1 MGDKTHI
8 SIVIP
13 VYGCSACLE
22 QLYQRLQ
29 KSLTLITDD
38 FEIILVNDASPDDSW
53 SCIQQL
59 AESDNRVKGV
69 NLSRNFG
76 QHYAI
81 SAGLDYARGDWV
93 VVMDC
98 DLQDQPEMIKR
109 LYNKAQEGFDVVVGI
124 RSQRKDNFLKKLV
137 PENPTLYR
145 HNSEGKD
152 DMPAHIKSMLT
163 QTSLTVP
170 VRDKKMNL
178 GTWQGIFLLEHRINS
193 IQRKINLTLI
203 GE

>member
-1 MGDKTHI
+1 MNKYLK
-8 SIVIP
+8 
-13 VYGCSACLE
+13 YGQGEIKINTSD
-22 QLYQRLQ
+22 Q
-29 KSLTLITDD
+29 KMYEITDD
-38 FEIILVNDASPDDSW
+38 VNAWIKKEEISGGQLTIFIKHTSASL
-53 SCIQQL
+53 CIQEN
-59 AESDNRVKGV
+59 A
-69 NLSRNFG
+69 SR
-76 QHYAI
+76 
-81 SAGLDYARGDWV
+81 
-93 VVMDC
+93 
-98 DLQDQPEMIKR
+98 
-109 LYNKAQEGFDVVVGI
+109 DVLEDI
-124 RSQRKDNFLKKLV
+124 NNFLKKLV

-145 HNSEGKD
+145 HNIEGKD

>member
-1 MGDKTHI
+1 MNKYLK
-8 SIVIP
+8 
-13 VYGCSACLE
+13 YGQGEIKINTSG
-22 QLYQRLQ
+22 Q
-29 KSLTLITDD
+29 KMYEITDD
-38 FEIILVNDASPDDSW
+38 VNAWIKKEEISGGQLTIFIKHTSASL
-53 SCIQQL
+53 CIQEN
-59 AESDNRVKGV
+59 ASSDV
-69 NLSRNFG
+69 LED
-76 QHYAI
+76 I
-81 SAGLDYARGDWV
+81 
-93 VVMDC
+93 
-98 DLQDQPEMIKR
+98 
-109 LYNKAQEGFDVVVGI
+109 
-124 RSQRKDNFLKKLV
+124 DNFLKKLV

-145 HNSEGKD
+145 HNIEGKD

>member
-1 MGDKTHI
+1 MNKYLK
-8 SIVIP
+8 
-13 VYGCSACLE
+13 YGQGEIKINTSG
-22 QLYQRLQ
+22 Q
-29 KSLTLITDD
+29 KMYEITDD
-38 FEIILVNDASPDDSW
+38 VNTWIKKEEISGGQLTIFIKHTSASL
-53 SCIQQL
+53 CIQEN
-59 AESDNRVKGV
+59 A
-69 NLSRNFG
+69 SR
-76 QHYAI
+76 
-81 SAGLDYARGDWV
+81 
-93 VVMDC
+93 
-98 DLQDQPEMIKR
+98 
-109 LYNKAQEGFDVVVGI
+109 DVLEDI
-124 RSQRKDNFLKKLV
+124 DNFLKKLV

-145 HNSEGKD
+145 HNIEGKD

>member
-1 MGDKTHI
+1 MNKYLK
-8 SIVIP
+8 
-13 VYGCSACLE
+13 YGQGEIKINTSG
-22 QLYQRLQ
+22 Q
-29 KSLTLITDD
+29 KMYEITDD
-38 FEIILVNDASPDDSW
+38 VNAWIKKEEISGGQLTIFIKHTSASL
-53 SCIQQL
+53 CIQEN
-59 AESDNRVKGV
+59 A
-69 NLSRNFG
+69 SR
-76 QHYAI
+76 
-81 SAGLDYARGDWV
+81 
-93 VVMDC
+93 
-98 DLQDQPEMIKR
+98 
-109 LYNKAQEGFDVVVGI
+109 DVLEDI
-124 RSQRKDNFLKKLV
+124 DNFLKKLV

-193 IQRKINLTLI
+193 TQRKINLTLI

>member
-1 MGDKTHI
+1 MNKYLK
-8 SIVIP
+8 
-13 VYGCSACLE
+13 YGQGEIKINTSD
-22 QLYQRLQ
+22 Q
-29 KSLTLITDD
+29 KMYEITDD
-38 FEIILVNDASPDDSW
+38 VNAWIKKEKISGGQLTIFIKHTSASL
-53 SCIQQL
+53 CIQEN
-59 AESDNRVKGV
+59 A
-69 NLSRNFG
+69 SR
-76 QHYAI
+76 
-81 SAGLDYARGDWV
+81 
-93 VVMDC
+93 
-98 DLQDQPEMIKR
+98 
-109 LYNKAQEGFDVVVGI
+109 DVLEDI
-124 RSQRKDNFLKKLV
+124 DNFLKKLV

-145 HNSEGKD
+145 HNIEGKD

>member
-1 MGDKTHI
+1 MNKYLKYSQGELIINT
-8 SIVIP
+8 S
-13 VYGCSACLE
+13 G
-22 QLYQRLQ
+22 Q
-29 KSLTLITDD
+29 KMYEITDD
-38 FEIILVNDASPDDSW
+38 VNAWIKKEEISGGQLTIFIKHTSASL
-53 SCIQQL
+53 CIQEN
-59 AESDNRVKGV
+59 A
-69 NLSRNFG
+69 SR
-76 QHYAI
+76 
-81 SAGLDYARGDWV
+81 
-93 VVMDC
+93 
-98 DLQDQPEMIKR
+98 
-109 LYNKAQEGFDVVVGI
+109 DVLEDI
-124 RSQRKDNFLKKLV
+124 DNFLKKLV

-145 HNSEGKD
+145 HNIEGKD

>member
-1 MGDKTHI
+1 MNKYLK
-8 SIVIP
+8 
-13 VYGCSACLE
+13 YGQGEIKINTSD
-22 QLYQRLQ
+22 Q
-29 KSLTLITDD
+29 KMYEITDD
-38 FEIILVNDASPDDSW
+38 VNAWIKKEEISGGQLTIFIKHTSASL
-53 SCIQQL
+53 CIQEN
-59 AESDNRVKGV
+59 A
-69 NLSRNFG
+69 SR
-76 QHYAI
+76 
-81 SAGLDYARGDWV
+81 
-93 VVMDC
+93 
-98 DLQDQPEMIKR
+98 
-109 LYNKAQEGFDVVVGI
+109 DVI
-124 RSQRKDNFLKKLV
+124 EDIDNFLKKLV

-145 HNSEGKD
+145 HNIEGKD